1 MRDDTIR
8 VTATTVRIPVMG
20 GHSEAVNVE
29 FGKDFD
35 LTEVKSLLS
44 HAPGVVLVDDPAA
57 QQYPMP
63 KDAH

>member
-29 FGKDFD
+29 FENDYDIRRCESHSGKSAGCDC
-35 LTEVKSLLS
+35 
-44 HAPGVVLVDDPAA
+44 GG
-57 QQYPMP
+57 
-63 KDAH
+63 